1 MEGKK
6 QMKDGTARKRR
17 ARVLDAL
24 CVAGV
29 VLIPFSLGAFFVM
42 LVRHDAAPL
51 WYLVIHGL
59 LTAAAFVALGRF
71 IAIGLFRAILN
82 KRPPEEK
89 GGDGR

>member
-6 QMKDGTARKRR
+6 QMKDETARKRR

-24 CVAGV
+24 CVAGA
-29 VLIPFSLGAFFVM
+29 VLMPFFLGGFFVM
-42 LVRHDAAPL
+42 LILHDAAPV

-59 LTAAAFVALGRF
+59 LFAASLGALVWF
-71 IAIGLFRAILN
+71 ISIGLFRAIL
-82 KRPPEEK
+82 KKHAPEQE

>member
-1 MEGKK
+1 
-6 QMKDGTARKRR
+6 MKDKAAGKRS

-29 VLIPFSLGAFFVM
+29 LLIPFSLGAFFVM
-42 LVRHDAAPL
+42 LVRHNAAPL
-51 WYLVIHGL
+51 WYLAIHGL
-59 LTAAAFVALGRF
+59 LTVAAFIALGRF
-71 IAIGLFRAILN
+71 IALGLFRAILN